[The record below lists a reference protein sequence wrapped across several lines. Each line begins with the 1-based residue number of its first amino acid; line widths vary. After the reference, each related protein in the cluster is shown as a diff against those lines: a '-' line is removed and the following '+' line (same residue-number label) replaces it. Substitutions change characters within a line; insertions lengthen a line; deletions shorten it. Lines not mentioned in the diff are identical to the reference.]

1 MQMIEEILDHGLHGK
16 VFDRWSQ
23 QMIVPELPQ
32 KHIGGMGKGKEE
44 WSPNPKQDQELL
56 LCFAWIQIT

>member
-1 MQMIEEILDHGLHGK
+1 
-16 VFDRWSQ
+16 
-23 QMIVPELPQ
+23 MIVPELPQ

-56 LCFAWIQIT
+56 LYFA